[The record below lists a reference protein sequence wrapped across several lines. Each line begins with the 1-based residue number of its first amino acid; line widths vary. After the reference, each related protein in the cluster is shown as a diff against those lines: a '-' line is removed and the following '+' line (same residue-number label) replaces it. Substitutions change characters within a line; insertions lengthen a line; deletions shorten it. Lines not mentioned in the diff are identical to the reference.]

1 MRHKISNKILD
12 KIKHFDFKLVLYI
25 FSLTMSPLEF
35 TDFTI
40 FLNLLTTLVALIF
53 YKSALYVAKKLD
65 ENDKRLKNI
74 RNNFKRK
81 S

>member
-1 MRHKISNKILD
+1 
-12 KIKHFDFKLVLYI
+12 
-25 FSLTMSPLEF
+25 MSPLEF